1 MYVMSSLHLDSLAKN
16 WIQLTSR
23 SPSCIKQRNVL
34 PRQLQSRS
42 SLLIT
47 TAFFSARSKRYASTG
62 LSASDPPVAPSPALS
77 SPLESIIEN
86 DYALPPEQIGYLK
99 DLGLD
104 YGWGPTAFIQTL
116 LEHVHIYSSTPWW
129 GSIILTALL
138 IRLALMRAYIN
149 AADTSARMAVLTPD
163 IAPLKAQMK
172 VAQQNQNKLELGRLT
187 QEVRNLYKAADVKI
201 WKVFVPMLQVP
212 LGFGTFRLL
221 RGMSELPVPGLE
233 NGGFL
238 WLKDLT
244 VADPYFILPLMT
256 GLAFHVTFKVS
267 HFMARRFRPV
277 LTFAMQAG
285 GELGSTTLMTPI
297 MKTLF
302 LYGLPLITTTFMIF
316 WPGALQLSF
325 AFTSLMALAQSYLL
339 RQPAVRKFLN
349 IQPLRARVSPS
360 APSYAGVMQKY
371 QPPSAGSSPAA
382 PPSRGLLGGA
392 ISDIKGAASQVAK
405 SARSLRNSAET
416 KPEQQRRT
424 ATQMKRA
431 KAYEEKREKEIAEAK
446 AEAEQARKAILRKLH
461 SRR

>member
-1 MYVMSSLHLDSLAKN
+1 
-16 WIQLTSR
+16 
-23 SPSCIKQRNVL
+23 
-34 PRQLQSRS
+34 
-42 SLLIT
+42 
-47 TAFFSARSKRYASTG
+47 
-62 LSASDPPVAPSPALS
+62 
-77 SPLESIIEN
+77 
-86 DYALPPEQIGYLK
+86 
-99 DLGLD
+99 
-104 YGWGPTAFIQTL
+104 
-116 LEHVHIYSSTPWW
+116 
-129 GSIILTALL
+129 
-138 IRLALMRAYIN
+138 MRAYIN

-233 NGGFL
+233 NGGCL

-277 LTFAMQAG
+277 VTFAMQAG

-302 LYGLPLITTTFMIF
+302 LYGLPLITTTFMLF
-316 WPGALQLSF
+316 WPGALQVSF

-382 PPSRGLLGGA
+382 PPSKGLVGGA

-405 SARSLRNSAET
+405 SARSLRDSAET

>member
-1 MYVMSSLHLDSLAKN
+1 MIPLRSLRWAANIRQLQRVPVAKSFHSLPHLSNRHGCTID
-16 WIQLTSR
+16 QLKSQ
-23 SPSCIKQRNVL
+23 PL
-34 PRQLQSRS
+34 LLQSRS
-42 SLLIT
+42 SSLVATGFLYT
-47 TAFFSARSKRYASTG
+47 QSKRYASTG
-62 LSASDPPVAPSPALS
+62 LPTPTNFDPSPVPIAPSPSLS
-77 SPLESIIEN
+77 SSLESIIEN
-86 DYALPPEQIGYLK
+86 DYSLPLEHIGYLK
-99 DLGLD
+99 DLGLY

-116 LEHVHIYSSTPWW
+116 LEHVHIYSGTPWW

-138 IRLALMRAYIN
+138 IRLSLMRAYIN
-149 AADTSARMAVLTPD
+149 AADTSARMAVLTPNVE
-163 IAPLKAQMK
+163 PLKAQMK

-256 GLAFHVTFKVS
+256 GLAFHVTFK
-267 HFMARRFRPV
+267 
-277 LTFAMQAG
+277 AG
-285 GELGSTTLMTPI
+285 GELGSTALMTPT

-302 LYGLPLITTTFMIF
+302 LYGLPLITTTFMLF
-316 WPGALQLSF
+316 WPGALQISF
-325 AFTSLMALAQSYLL
+325 AFTSLMALTQSYLL

-349 IQPLRARVSPS
+349 IQPLRARVDPS
-360 APSYAGVMQKY
+360 TPSYGGVMQKY
-371 QPPSAGSSPAA
+371 QAPSVESLPAA
-382 PPSRGLLGGA
+382 PVSRGLVGGA
-392 ISDIKGAASQVAK
+392 ISDIKGAASQVVK
-405 SARSLRNSAET
+405 SARSLTDSADS
-416 KPEQQRRT
+416 KPGQQRRT
-424 ATQMKRA
+424 AEQMKRA

-446 AEAEQARKAILRKLH
+446 AEAEQARKAKLRKLH

>member
-1 MYVMSSLHLDSLAKN
+1 MYVISSLHLDCLAKN

-23 SPSCIKQRNVL
+23 SPSRIKQL
-34 PRQLQSRS
+34 KLQPSLLQSRS

-62 LSASDPPVAPSPALS
+62 LSTSHPPVAPSPASS
-77 SPLESIIEN
+77 SPLESIIDN

-129 GSIILTALL
+129 GSIMLTALL

-267 HFMARRFRPV
+267 HFMARRSRPV
-277 LTFAMQAG
+277 TNFCHAG
-285 GELGSTTLMTPI
+285 RWRTWLNHINDSDYENPVSLRTTAHNHNFYDILARCITVVFCLHI
-297 MKTLF
+297 T
-302 LYGLPLITTTFMIF
+302 YGPCAII
-316 WPGALQLSF
+316 
-325 AFTSLMALAQSYLL
+325 
-339 RQPAVRKFLN
+339 
-349 IQPLRARVSPS
+349 SPS
-360 APSYAGVMQKY
+360 
-371 QPPSAGSSPAA
+371 SAGC
-382 PPSRGLLGGA
+382 
-392 ISDIKGAASQVAK
+392 
-405 SARSLRNSAET
+405 T
-416 KPEQQRRT
+416 
-424 ATQMKRA
+424 
-431 KAYEEKREKEIAEAK
+431 
-446 AEAEQARKAILRKLH
+446 
-461 SRR
+461 